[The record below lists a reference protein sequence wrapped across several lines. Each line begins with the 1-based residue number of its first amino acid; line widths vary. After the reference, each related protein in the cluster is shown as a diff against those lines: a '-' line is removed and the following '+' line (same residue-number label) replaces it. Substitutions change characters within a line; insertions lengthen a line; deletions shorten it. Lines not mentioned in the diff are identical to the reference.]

1 MNRETILTLYD
12 YNYWATARI
21 LAAAEGLTGADYTA
35 AVPGISH
42 GSLRAT
48 LVHMLAGE
56 MIWRQRCL
64 EGVSPTAMVSEAELP
79 ALADLQQRWPF
90 EELKMRAGLERQT
103 DDSLR
108 QVVRYRTTGGRESET
123 PLWQILAHLVNH
135 NTQHRAEAAVVL
147 TALGRS
153 PGDVDMI
160 LYLRSL

>member
-1 MNRETILTLYD
+1 
-12 YNYWATARI
+12 
-21 LAAAEGLTGADYTA
+21 
-35 AVPGISH
+35 
-42 GSLRAT
+42 
-48 LVHMLAGE
+48 
-56 MIWRQRCL
+56 
-64 EGVSPTAMVSEAELP
+64 
-79 ALADLQQRWPF
+79 
-90 EELKMRAGLERQT
+90 MRAGLERQT

-108 QVVRYRTTGGRESET
+108 QVVRYRTTGGRELET